1 MHIVYLI
8 VETSALEHKYRGR
21 LQEIV
26 APLFFS
32 KIPVF
37 CFFQYQSVA
46 GAERPSSRV
55 TAGRVRSNVMP
66 QIFTFTVSD
75 PEGMHAR
82 PAGRLV
88 AKAQEYESSIT
99 VAYGGKSVDAKR
111 IFGVMGL
118 DVQQGDEVTVRVQG
132 NDEAVA
138 AAEFERFLKE
148 HL

>member
-1 MHIVYLI
+1 
-8 VETSALEHKYRGR
+8 
-21 LQEIV
+21 
-26 APLFFS
+26 
-32 KIPVF
+32 
-37 CFFQYQSVA
+37 
-46 GAERPSSRV
+46 
-55 TAGRVRSNVMP
+55 MP

-118 DVQQGDEVTVRVQG
+118 DVQQGDEVQG

>member
-1 MHIVYLI
+1 
-8 VETSALEHKYRGR
+8 
-21 LQEIV
+21 
-26 APLFFS
+26 
-32 KIPVF
+32 
-37 CFFQYQSVA
+37 
-46 GAERPSSRV
+46 
-55 TAGRVRSNVMP
+55 MP

-118 DVQQGDEVTVRVQG
+118 GAKNGEEIFMTAEG
-132 NDEAVA
+132 ADEAEA
-138 AAEFERFLKE
+138 IEGMEQFFKE
-148 HL
+148 NL

>member
-1 MHIVYLI
+1 
-8 VETSALEHKYRGR
+8 LEW
-21 LQEIV
+21 
-26 APLFFS
+26 
-32 KIPVF
+32 
-37 CFFQYQSVA
+37 
-46 GAERPSSRV
+46 
-55 TAGRVRSNVMP
+55 
-66 QIFTFTVSD
+66 
-75 PEGMHAR
+75 
-82 PAGRLV
+82 
-88 AKAQEYESSIT
+88 SIA

>member
-1 MHIVYLI
+1 
-8 VETSALEHKYRGR
+8 
-21 LQEIV
+21 
-26 APLFFS
+26 
-32 KIPVF
+32 
-37 CFFQYQSVA
+37 
-46 GAERPSSRV
+46 
-55 TAGRVRSNVMP
+55 MP

-88 AKAQEYESSIT
+88 AKAQEYESSIS

>member
-1 MHIVYLI
+1 
-8 VETSALEHKYRGR
+8 
-21 LQEIV
+21 
-26 APLFFS
+26 
-32 KIPVF
+32 
-37 CFFQYQSVA
+37 
-46 GAERPSSRV
+46 
-55 TAGRVRSNVMP
+55 MP

-118 DVQQGDEVTVRVQG
+118 DVQQVTRLRSVQG
-132 NDEAVA
+132 TMKLSLPQSSSDSV
-138 AAEFERFLKE
+138 KE

>member
-1 MHIVYLI
+1 
-8 VETSALEHKYRGR
+8 
-21 LQEIV
+21 
-26 APLFFS
+26 
-32 KIPVF
+32 
-37 CFFQYQSVA
+37 
-46 GAERPSSRV
+46 
-55 TAGRVRSNVMP
+55 MP

-118 DVQQGDEVTVRVQG
+118 GVKNGEEIFMTAEG
-132 NDEAVA
+132 ADEAEA
-138 AAEFERFLKE
+138 IEGMEQFFKE
-148 HL
+148 NL

>member
-1 MHIVYLI
+1 M
-8 VETSALEHKYRGR
+8 
-21 LQEIV
+21 
-26 APLFFS
+26 
-32 KIPVF
+32 
-37 CFFQYQSVA
+37 
-46 GAERPSSRV
+46 
-55 TAGRVRSNVMP
+55 
-66 QIFTFTVSD
+66 
-75 PEGMHAR
+75 
-82 PAGRLV
+82 
-88 AKAQEYESSIT
+88 SIT

>member
-1 MHIVYLI
+1 
-8 VETSALEHKYRGR
+8 
-21 LQEIV
+21 
-26 APLFFS
+26 
-32 KIPVF
+32 
-37 CFFQYQSVA
+37 
-46 GAERPSSRV
+46 
-55 TAGRVRSNVMP
+55 MP

-118 DVQQGDEVTVRVQG
+118 GAKQGQEIVLKTEGADE
-132 NDEAVA
+132 DAAMDKLSAFLEAN
-138 AAEFERFLKE
+138 L
-148 HL
+148 

>member
-1 MHIVYLI
+1 M
-8 VETSALEHKYRGR
+8 S
-21 LQEIV
+21 
-26 APLFFS
+26 
-32 KIPVF
+32 
-37 CFFQYQSVA
+37 
-46 GAERPSSRV
+46 
-55 TAGRVRSNVMP
+55 
-66 QIFTFTVSD
+66 QIFAFAVSD

-88 AKAQEYESSIT
+88 AKAREYESNIT

>member
-1 MHIVYLI
+1 
-8 VETSALEHKYRGR
+8 
-21 LQEIV
+21 
-26 APLFFS
+26 
-32 KIPVF
+32 
-37 CFFQYQSVA
+37 
-46 GAERPSSRV
+46 
-55 TAGRVRSNVMP
+55 MP

-118 DVQQGDEVTVRVQG
+118 DVQQGDEVTVRCRQ
-132 NDEAVA
+132 
-138 AAEFERFLKE
+138 R
-148 HL
+148 